1 MNSTASKDA
10 ENKRQHPE
18 YYCPVPRC
26 LWRTGGGRCPR
37 HQLVSEEMREPLTPP
52 VNTKEEYTHE

>member
-1 MNSTASKDA
+1 MNSTASKVA

-37 HQLVSEEMREPLTPP
+37 HQLVSEPAVPL
-52 VNTKEEYTHE
+52 VDMKEEYTHE